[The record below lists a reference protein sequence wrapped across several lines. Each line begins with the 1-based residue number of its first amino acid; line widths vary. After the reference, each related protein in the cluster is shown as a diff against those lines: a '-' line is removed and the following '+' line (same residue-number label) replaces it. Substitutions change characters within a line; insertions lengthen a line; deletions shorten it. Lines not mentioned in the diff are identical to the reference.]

1 MFVPACKRA
10 AGMIAEHC
18 TSIQVSRVDL
28 CVQIFEYL
36 QQDLKKYM
44 GMDKKRTHQPVKPE
58 ELKVCLLLSV
68 TMENPNLWHLIRIET
83 RDVLAHAPTAVQSMH
98 CMCTTLDDVQTEP
111 DIIAHQHMHNV
122 LTTERNFLQ
131 PFMFQLLRGMAF
143 MHQHG
148 IMHRDLKP
156 QNLLV
161 DPEKKLL
168 KIADLGLGR
177 VFTMPMRAYTHE
189 VRRVQYELESITVYS
204 PFDGISSVSLDQ
216 G

>member
-1 MFVPACKRA
+1 MYHV
-10 AGMIAEHC
+10 
-18 TSIQVSRVDL
+18 
-28 CVQIFEYL
+28 
-36 QQDLKKYM
+36 
-44 GMDKKRTHQPVKPE
+44 
-58 ELKVCLLLSV
+58 
-68 TMENPNLWHLIRIET
+68 
-83 RDVLAHAPTAVQSMH
+83 
-98 CMCTTLDDVQTEP
+98 
-111 DIIAHQHMHNV
+111 
-122 LTTERNFLQ
+122 Q

-189 VRRVQYELESITVYS
+189 VHPCCAAHAIIDITFRYS
-204 PFDGISSVSLDQ
+204 MLCAHQVHAILASARPWYSALLLTHKCVSDLSLNDM
-216 G
+216 